1 MFETNQK
8 NWDVDESEHSF
19 SSHFA
24 IFGMLHFEK
33 KSSNILNLLNFS
45 CYYGCP
51 NFGYPP
57 QKLLTQIAQKW
68 QLALFKA
75 CVLVV
80 CLLELV

>member
-33 KSSNILNLLNFS
+33 NHQIHILNL
-45 CYYGCP
+45 
-51 NFGYPP
+51 
-57 QKLLTQIAQKW
+57 
-68 QLALFKA
+68 
-75 CVLVV
+75 
-80 CLLELV
+80 